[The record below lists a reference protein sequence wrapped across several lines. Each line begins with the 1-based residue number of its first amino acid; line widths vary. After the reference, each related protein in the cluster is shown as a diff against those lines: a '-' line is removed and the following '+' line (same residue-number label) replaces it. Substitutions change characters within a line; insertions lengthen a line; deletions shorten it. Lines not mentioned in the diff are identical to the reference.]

1 MFAARYA
8 AAQAVSDRLWNSQIL
23 VKKTPLYSLKLAPPA
38 RIMTASNAN
47 IFRGEVGVLLRGG
60 GRARRPA
67 EAETGVAVVF
77 RLCNA
82 NLTPSPPHLR
92 AVIGY
97 FLPVGGPTLAQNRS
111 HFTQFHGIMPSRGRG
126 RWLLSQFRYH
136 VTPST

>member
-1 MFAARYA
+1 ML
-8 AAQAVSDRLWNSQIL
+8 RLSHVYFQIWSYL
-23 VKKTPLYSLKLAPPA
+23 SSIRQIVEQSNRSRQKLPVQFKIGSSCPNHDSLKCEHLP
-38 RIMTASNAN
+38 RRSW
-47 IFRGEVGVLLRGG
+47 
-60 GRARRPA
+60 RAAERPQA

-82 NLTPSPPHLR
+82 NLTLSPPHLR

-111 HFTQFHGIMPSRGRG
+111 HFTQFDGIMPSRGRG

-136 VTPST
+136 VIPST